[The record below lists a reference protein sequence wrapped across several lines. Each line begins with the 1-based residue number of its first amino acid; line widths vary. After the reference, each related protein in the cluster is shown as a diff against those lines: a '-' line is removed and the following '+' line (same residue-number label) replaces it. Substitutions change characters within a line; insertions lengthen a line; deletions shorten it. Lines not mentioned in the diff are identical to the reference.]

1 MASDAKRQRIERT
14 HALVSCFD
22 EPNRLQ
28 EVDLRVLEPFQC
40 RLFKMIKTDLP
51 QKDSEGRLFWR
62 CSMSRAMLQTFV
74 RSLLHG
80 ELSLGSGVSFAEAC
94 TTFEFENVQI
104 GVPMHLKSGAP
115 AALRPPPAGIAFQK
129 RREMLASL
137 TQMLAEQ
144 VATAISTWPRLEDA
158 LQASLMSSQ
167 AEVSPTRAWIRFAH
181 KPVLTTHVGGDLIVT
196 LATKYPKWLQKSLL
210 AIGMIHGKLTEDGIV
225 DGQARNVDSYHLL
238 AASVETNLL
247 GPLFFAR
254 YDKSSDGHD
263 EATSRRY
270 TRARRF
276 ATEVRQ
282 LVLTAA
288 TAAANGESITRKP
301 EDFFVA
307 NASAPADRVRFAR
320 ACVSL
325 ADHLLQQAF
334 SPASVYSGACAIDGA
349 SFERTQLAKALKVR
363 GIGVLAWSDS
373 SRAAMLSFPPG
384 WGGVDGSLDAPAV
397 LLDMSRV

>member
-1 MASDAKRQRIERT
+1 MASDAKRQRIEQT

-40 RLFKMIKTDLP
+40 RLFKMIKTDKP
-51 QKDSEGRLFWR
+51 QQNAEGQFFWR
-62 CSMSRAMLQTFV
+62 ASMTRAMLQTFM

-80 ELSLGSGVSFAEAC
+80 ELSLGSGVSFSEAL
-94 TTFEFENVQI
+94 TTFNYENVPI
-104 GVPMHLKSGAP
+104 GVPANLKSGAP
-115 AALRPPPAGIAFQK
+115 AALRPPPPGLAFQK

-144 VATAISTWPRLEDA
+144 VATAVSVWPRLEDA
-158 LQASLMSSQ
+158 LQTALVCGK

-181 KPVLTTHVGGDLIVT
+181 KPILSSHVGGDLIVT
-196 LATKYPKWLQKSLL
+196 LATKYAKWLQKSLL
-210 AIGMIHGKLTEDGIV
+210 AIGMIHGQLVEDGIV
-225 DGQARNVDSYHLL
+225 DGQARNVDAYHLL
-238 AASVETNLL
+238 AASVETDLL

-254 YDKSSDGHD
+254 YDKSSDVHD
-263 EATSRRY
+263 EATSRRFV
-270 TRARRF
+270 RARRF
-276 ATEVRQ
+276 ATDVRQ

-307 NASAPADRVRFAR
+307 NASPPADRVRFAR
-320 ACVSL
+320 ACISL

-334 SPASVYSGACAIDGA
+334 SPAAVFSGGCAIDGA

-363 GIGVLAWSDS
+363 GIGVLAWSDT
-373 SRAAMLSFPPG
+373 SRGAMLSFPPG
-384 WGGVDGSLDAPAV
+384 WGSVDGSLDAPAV
-397 LLDMSRV
+397 LLDLSRI